1 MLELSSVMKYY
12 EKGFFRRHRTTA
24 IDNVSLS
31 VRKGETLGLVGESGS
46 GKTTLGRIAL
56 RLIEPSSGMVRFDG
70 IKVTT
75 LSRSALR
82 QLRPRMQIVFQ
93 DPDTALN
100 PRMTVHDCVAEPLT
114 IWHLAGPREIEDRI
128 PELLELVGLQ
138 PDLAARFPF
147 EISGGQKQRVA
158 LARVLA
164 LNPEFIVADE
174 PTAALDL
181 SVQAQILGLLKDIQQ
196 KRNLTL
202 LFISHDLQV
211 IEKMSDTIAV
221 MHAGK
226 IVERGRTPEIFSNPQ
241 NPYTARLV
249 AAARASEA
257 WFGKNPR

>member
-1 MLELSSVMKYY
+1 MIELSSVTKYY
-12 EKGFFRRHRTTA
+12 SKGFFRKQRTTVV
-24 IDNVSLS
+24 DNVTLS
-31 VRKGETLGLVGESGS
+31 IRKGETLGLVGESGS

-56 RLIEPSSGMVRFDG
+56 RLIEPSSGTVRFDG
-70 IKVTT
+70 VDLTA
-75 LSRSALR
+75 LSRTALR

-100 PRMTVHDCVAEPLT
+100 PRMTVYECVAEPLK

-128 PELLELVGLQ
+128 PELLEQVGLQ
-138 PDLAARFPF
+138 PDLATRYPF

-181 SVQAQILGLLKDIQQ
+181 SVQAQVLSLLKEIQQ
-196 KRNLTL
+196 KRKLSL

-211 IEKMSDTIAV
+211 IQKMSDTVAV

-226 IVERGRTPEIFSNPQ
+226 IVERGVAAEVFHHPE
-241 NPYTARLV
+241 NPYTVRLI

-257 WFGKNPR
+257 WFGKES